1 MEATLDRRML
11 AEIVGTFGFFF
22 AGFSGLAA
30 SVVHTGSIDGQG
42 MALGFGLGLAMM
54 IFAFGHVSGGH
65 YNPAVTLG
73 LAVGGRF
80 PWKEVP
86 AYWAAQVV
94 GGLAA
99 AGVVRGMWTDKV
111 GDTLVNA
118 PALGVSDGRAL
129 LIEAIATFLFLLV
142 ISSVATDHKAPWN
155 GVLAPVA
162 IGGFVFTMATVVGPF
177 TSGSFNPAR
186 SLAPAIVAGN
196 YTDLWIFLLGP
207 AIGGIV
213 GGFLFTFMRQPGPI
227 LGNAAALE
235 AAAREAAYGLHED
248 DPELTADR
256 PSDARPS
263 TAGRGHRR

>member
-1 MEATLDRRML
+1 MEATLDRRIM
-11 AEIVGTFGFFF
+11 AEIVGTFGFLF

-30 SVVHTGSIDGQG
+30 STVNKGSIDGQG

-65 YNPAVTLG
+65 YNPAVSLG
-73 LAVGGRF
+73 LACGGRF

-86 AYWAAQVV
+86 AYWAAQIV

-99 AGVVRGMWTDKV
+99 AGVVRAMWTDKV

-118 PALGVSDGRAL
+118 PSTMVSDERAL
-129 LIEAIATFLFLLV
+129 LIEGIATFLFLLV
-142 ISSVATDHKAPWN
+142 ISAVATDHKAPWN
-155 GVLAPVA
+155 GVLAPIA

-186 SLAPAIVAGN
+186 SIAPALVSGN
-196 YTDLWIFLLGP
+196 YTDLWIFLVGP
-207 AIGGIV
+207 AIGGML
-213 GGFLFTFMRQPGPI
+213 GGFLFTYLRQPGP
-227 LGNAAALE
+227 LVGNADAIE
-235 AAAREAAYGLHED
+235 AAAREAALGLHDD

-256 PSDARPS
+256 PSDAV
-263 TAGRGHRR
+263 GRSHRR

>member
-1 MEATLDRRML
+1 MEATLDRRMF

-30 SVVHTGSIDGQG
+30 GLVHPGSIDGQG

-86 AYWAAQVV
+86 AYWVAQVI
-94 GGLAA
+94 GGVAA

-111 GDTLVNA
+111 GDALVNA
-118 PALGVSDGRAL
+118 PALGVSNGRAL

-186 SLAPAIVAGN
+186 SLAPAIVSGN
-196 YTDLWIFLLGP
+196 FTDLWIFLLGP
-207 AIGGIV
+207 AIGGIL
-213 GGFLFTFMRQPGPI
+213 GGFLFTFIRQPGP
-227 LGNAAALE
+227 LFGNAEAIE
-235 AAAREAAYGLHED
+235 AAAREAAYGLHDD

-256 PSDARPS
+256 PSDARTGS
-263 TAGRGHRR
+263 HRR